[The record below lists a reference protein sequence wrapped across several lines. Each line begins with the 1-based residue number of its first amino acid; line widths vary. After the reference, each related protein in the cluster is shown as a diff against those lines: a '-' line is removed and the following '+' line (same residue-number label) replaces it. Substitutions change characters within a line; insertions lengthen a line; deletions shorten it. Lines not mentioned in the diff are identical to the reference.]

1 MKKYFKDEFQWGL
14 FLIIGGFLLGKINFI
29 FNPWTVIMNV
39 GLFALIRVIG
49 YGMSIYGIVTLIRHF
64 TKK

>member
-1 MKKYFKDEFQWGL
+1 MKKYFKDELQWGIA
-14 FLIIGGFLLGKINFI
+14 LIIGGFLLGKINFI

-49 YGMSIYGIVTLIRHF
+49 YGISLYGFVTIVRYFI
-64 TKK
+64 KK